1 MDSDA
6 SLQVTCDL
14 CVAAAAA
21 ADGPFVTACIGK
33 GSRWRCR
40 RDIVGCMTTATA
52 TATATMIT
60 TMLMAIVVFE
70 LIVRELPQMQ
80 RRRVSYIVRPPP
92 GGGFCEM
99 IFGSDESGVKLAP
112 PK

>member
-21 ADGPFVTACIGK
+21 AAAAADGPFVAACIGK

-40 RDIVGCMTTATA
+40 RDIVGCMTTATATA

-92 GGGFCEM
+92 GGGF
-99 IFGSDESGVKLAP
+99 L
-112 PK
+112 